1 MARYHIISRR
11 QINLEETLDLSSLL
25 NSRVLSHN
33 GLIIGKIS
41 QIRINPNTLRIEGIL
56 VKRGLFRKSIYIGSS
71 YFDKMTSKS
80 VILSIEPVI
89 FLKNRNVLS
98 FEGKKIGKVKKV
110 IRKDNT
116 NEIKEIIVSSI
127 INGRFSVPA
136 GQVKQFGKSIILQKN
151 YNAKQKRNRR

>member
-11 QINLEETLDLSSLL
+11 QINLEETLDSSSLL
-25 NSRVLSHN
+25 GCRVLSHN

-136 GQVKQFGKSIILQKN
+136 GQVKQFGKS
-151 YNAKQKRNRR
+151 